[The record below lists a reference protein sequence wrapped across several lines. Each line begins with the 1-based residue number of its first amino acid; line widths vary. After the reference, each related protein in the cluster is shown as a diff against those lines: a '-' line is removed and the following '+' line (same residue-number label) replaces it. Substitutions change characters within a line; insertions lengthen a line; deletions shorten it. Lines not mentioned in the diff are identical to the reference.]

1 MSRSLIGLDK
11 PQLNLNLNINPWVPL
26 LTGYFFL
33 IIPTPRRNLPV
44 PVTPAHN
51 MQFGV
56 TVFTHATDEK
66 QQLAGTDQ
74 AGATT
79 TRRSLHASHIAFY
92 V

>member
-1 MSRSLIGLDK
+1 M
-11 PQLNLNLNINPWVPL
+11 
-26 LTGYFFL
+26 
-33 IIPTPRRNLPV
+33 

-56 TVFTHATDEK
+56 TVFTHVTDEK

-79 TRRSLHASHIAFY
+79 TRRSLHASRITFY